1 MGIKKLQSREFF
13 PRYTIREWEQWEGQW
28 ELIDGFAWAMSPAPN
43 RKHQALNY
51 DLLKAIKEGLEKCT
65 RCEALL
71 PINLKINEETVL
83 QPDITV
89 VCDAPKDFTLL
100 EKTPVLVVEI
110 LSPSTAT
117 KDLHVKA
124 AHYAA
129 KGVRYYLI
137 VHPEEEWVR
146 IMGLEDDE
154 YQTLSEQ
161 RDGQFTFDLD
171 ECKVAI
177 DFGQIWV

>member
-43 RKHQALNY
+43 SRHQELNFELLRAFKDSLKDCRKC
-51 DLLKAIKEGLEKCT
+51 KAY
-65 RCEALL
+65 L
-71 PINLKINEETVL
+71 PVNFKVDESTIL
-83 QPDITV
+83 QPDLLI
-89 VCDAPKDFTLL
+89 VCDAPKDFTILD
-100 EKTPVLVVEI
+100 KTPVLVVEI

-146 IMGLEDDE
+146 IMGLEGTNTRP
-154 YQTLSEQ
+154 YLNNAKVNLSL
-161 RDGQFTFDLD
+161 TSTNA
-171 ECKVAI
+171 K
-177 DFGQIWV
+177 